1 MPAADIRIHDNQL
14 ARTETMDG
22 ISVRSD
28 VFSTSEKGE
37 EKESVQKRTKKILEK
52 LSPALQ
58 RILVSGETV
67 LYAMSA
73 RSPLSIV
80 EQLTAAWWTAL
91 LAACSIVVTNKRILF
106 FPVKHDGSWKESVR
120 AVHWGDLEE
129 IKTPGVLL
137 KNVRF
142 RFRNGKKVTYTH
154 FRSADAKKLSAIAA
168 ALMPGASGEQT
179 AAHGMVQLCPD
190 CRTVLPE
197 GQYSCPG
204 CGLTFK
210 NEKTMVLR
218 SIFLPGGGYFYTGH
232 PLIAIL
238 PAIVEVILIG
248 DVLLSLLGTL
258 GSGAAVAGL
267 VGGLTVLGVF
277 WAIET
282 AVTILHCRR
291 YIREYIPE
299 KRDPVRMA
307 QTTSQAMR

>member
-1 MPAADIRIHDNQL
+1 VPAADIRIHDNQF
-14 ARTETMDG
+14 ARTETIDG
-22 ISVRSD
+22 VFVRTD
-28 VFSTSEKGE
+28 VFSTDEKGQ

-58 RILVSGETV
+58 RVLVPGEAV

-91 LAACSIVVTNKRILF
+91 LAACSVVVTNKRILF

-120 AVHWGDLEE
+120 AVGWGDLEE

-137 KNVRF
+137 KNVKF
-142 RFRNGKKVTYTH
+142 RFRNGTKVNYTH

-190 CRTVLPE
+190 CRTVLTA

-210 NEKTMVLR
+210 NENTMVLR

-232 PLIAIL
+232 PLIALL
-238 PAIVEVILIG
+238 PAIVEVILIV
-248 DVLLSLLGTL
+248 DVLVMVA
-258 GSGAAVAGL
+258 SGLASGKTIEGL
-267 VGGLTVLGVF
+267 AGGLIVLGVF

-291 YIREYIPE
+291 YVREFIPE
-299 KRDPVRMA
+299 KRDAVRMA
-307 QTTSQAMR
+307 QATSQAMR